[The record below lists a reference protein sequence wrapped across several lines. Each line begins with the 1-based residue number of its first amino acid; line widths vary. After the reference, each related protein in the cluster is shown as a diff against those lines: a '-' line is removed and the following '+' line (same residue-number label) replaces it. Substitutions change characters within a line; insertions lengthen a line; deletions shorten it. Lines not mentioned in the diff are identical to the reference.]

1 MGQNWF
7 HVDYKTIRNIYS
19 KLWPLY
25 WHVGQI
31 SWLISLSWKFGV
43 RTHFFQS
50 SVQFQKQLRNSG
62 KQFQSD
68 KHFEIHFGI
77 RRRVNINSVMQ
88 ESTDDLTFRHVQ
100 HRFRLQYYSSGP
112 LSNATAHLSDQYLFQ
127 RKKQLWTKRDLSH
140 FRDGTHKQ
148 YIFNIPQYAESR
160 LSWLVVWA
168 AVNCSQT

>member
-1 MGQNWF
+1 ML
-7 HVDYKTIRNIYS
+7 TIKRLETFIPNFA
-19 KLWPLY
+19 PLY

-88 ESTDDLTFRHVQ
+88 ESTDDLTFRHV
-100 HRFRLQYYSSGP
+100 YSID
-112 LSNATAHLSDQYLFQ
+112 SD
-127 RKKQLWTKRDLSH
+127 
-140 FRDGTHKQ
+140 
-148 YIFNIPQYAESR
+148 FNITAQDHSPMQQPTCQINTYFR
-160 LSWLVVWA
+160 GRN
-168 AVNCSQT
+168 NCEQKEIHHTFETERTNSTFLISHNMLKADCLD